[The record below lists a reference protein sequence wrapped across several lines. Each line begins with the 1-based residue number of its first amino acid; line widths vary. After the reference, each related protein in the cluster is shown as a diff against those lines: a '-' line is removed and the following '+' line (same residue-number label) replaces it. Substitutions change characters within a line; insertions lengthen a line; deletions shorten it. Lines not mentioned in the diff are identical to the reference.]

1 MLGFNI
7 DQNEGNETSVP
18 LGTASVI
25 VNSTYINIGDLVILL
40 FYILGILITGSYYYL
55 SNDTMAEI
63 YVPELQKTCSL
74 SSMTMQRYG
83 HTQNGF
89 LSCGGFDGKSWSD
102 DTCEL
107 YVPGVGW
114 RLEPYNLMEW
124 KFRHTSWTLK
134 NGSVLL
140 LGSLFDGINTELV
153 TPGFYLNNPIW

>member
-1 MLGFNI
+1 
-7 DQNEGNETSVP
+7 
-18 LGTASVI
+18 
-25 VNSTYINIGDLVILL
+25 
-40 FYILGILITGSYYYL
+40 
-55 SNDTMAEI
+55 MAEI

-89 LSCGGFDGKSWSD
+89 LSCGGDDWTDVTDDGNPWSY

-124 KFRHTSWTLK
+124 KWTHTSWTLK

-140 LGSLFDGINTELV
+140 LGSLFDRNKTELV
-153 TPGFYLNNPIW
+153 TPGVGTVPGFYLNNPIR